1 MSLTSPTGAIQPA
14 THDPRQMRRVLFSSF
29 LGSAVEFYDFL
40 LYGTAA
46 ELVFGQLFFSDLSP
60 VVATIASFGT
70 LAVGYVVRPL
80 GGVIFGHFGD
90 RIGRKSMLVLTMS
103 LMGMA
108 SFAIGLLPTYATI
121 GVLAP
126 ILLILLRLIQGFAV
140 GGEWGGAAL
149 MALEHSDEKKR
160 GFSAS
165 FANMGAPAGAV
176 LSTVVLAIVTLLP
189 ADAFLAWGWRIPFLL
204 SAVLVGIGL
213 YVRLK
218 VTESP
223 LFEQQVVT
231 AVASEKKR
239 LPIVAVL
246 RDNPTSV
253 LLGIGAGLGAFAL
266 QALMATFAL
275 SVGVQGGLE
284 RSTVL
289 WLFAV
294 GSFVQMFALPAYAAL
309 SDRLGRRPVMIAGC
323 IAAVIAVY
331 PILLLVASGSV
342 LGVLLGFLIAMPLV
356 QAAMYGPLAAFTTEI
371 FATGNRYT
379 GASLG
384 YQLSSTLGGGFAPLI
399 AAALVAGTTTGHGR
413 RLAALFAAARALTSA
428 LSAAAAA
435 LISAI
440 TVGIAKAASE
450 RNLIGVCRL
459 HSRPGVPSPSDPG
472 ASAQ

>member
-1 MSLTSPTGAIQPA
+1 MSLTSSTGASPPA
-14 THDPRQMRRVLFSSF
+14 SHDPRQMRRVLFSSF

-46 ELVFGQLFFSDLSP
+46 ALVFGQLFFSDLTP

-90 RIGRKSMLVLTMS
+90 RIGRKSMLVLTMT
-103 LMGMA
+103 LMGVA

-121 GVLAP
+121 GLLAP
-126 ILLILLRLIQGFAV
+126 ILLIVLRLIQGFAV

-149 MALEHSDEKKR
+149 MALEHSDENKR

-189 ADAFLAWGWRIPFLL
+189 EDDFLAWGWRIPFLL

-223 LFEQQVVT
+223 LFEQEVVT
-231 AVASEKKR
+231 AVAAEKKR
-239 LPIVAVL
+239 LPIVDVL
-246 RDNPTSV
+246 RNNPRSV
-253 LLGIGAGLGAFAL
+253 LLGIGAGIGAFAL

-275 SVGVQGGLE
+275 TIGVQGGLQ

-294 GSFVQMFALPAYAAL
+294 GSLVQIFALPAYAAL
-309 SDRLGRRPVMIAGC
+309 SDRIGRRPVMITGC
-323 IAAVIAVY
+323 VAAMITAY
-331 PILLLVASGSV
+331 PILLLISSGSV

-356 QAAMYGPLAAFTTEI
+356 QAAMYGPLAAFTSEI

-384 YQLSSTLGGGFAPLI
+384 YQLSSTVGGGFAPLI
-399 AAALVAGTTTGHGR
+399 SAALVATTTGNGLLR
-413 RLAALFAAARALTSA
+413 VAVF
-428 LSAAAAA
+428 AAAAA
-435 LISAI
+435 VISAL
-440 TVGIAKAASE
+440 TLAVATE
-450 RNLIGVCRL
+450 
-459 HSRPGVPSPSDPG
+459 SRQRDLVDVR
-472 ASAQ
+472 

>member
-1 MSLTSPTGAIQPA
+1 VAPQQQAPDDA
-14 THDPRQMRRVLFSSF
+14 RQMRRVLFSSF

-46 ELVFGQLFFSDLSP
+46 ALVFGQLFFSDLTP
-60 VVATIASFGT
+60 VVATIASFAT
-70 LAVGYVVRPL
+70 LAVGYIVRPL
-80 GGVIFGHFGD
+80 GGVVFGHFGD

-103 LMGMA
+103 IMGAA
-108 SFAIGLLPTYATI
+108 SFAIGLLPTYQTI
-121 GVLAP
+121 GILAP
-126 ILLILLRLIQGFAV
+126 ILLIALRLIQGFAV

-189 ADAFLAWGWRIPFLL
+189 GDAFLTWGWRIPFLL

-223 LFEQQVVT
+223 LFEQEIIT
-231 AVASEKKR
+231 AVAVETPGKQR
-239 LPIVAVL
+239 LPLFDVL
-246 RDNPTSV
+246 RNNPTSV

-275 SVGVQGGLE
+275 TIGVQGGLT

-289 WLFAV
+289 WLFAA
-294 GSFVQMFALPAYAAL
+294 GSFVQIFALPSYAAL
-309 SDRLGRRPVMIAGC
+309 SDRIGRRPVMIAGC
-323 IAAVIAVY
+323 LAAVIAVY
-331 PILLLVASGSV
+331 PVLLLIASGSV
-342 LGVLLGFLIAMPLV
+342 MGVLLGFLIAMPLV

-399 AAALVAGTTTGHGR
+399 AATLVAGTTAGNGLLR
-413 RLAALFAAARALTSA
+413 VALFAT
-428 LSAAAAA
+428 AAA

-440 TVGIAKAASE
+440 TIAIAKESST
-450 RNLIGVCRL
+450 RNLAAAG
-459 HSRPGVPSPSDPG
+459 
-472 ASAQ
+472 

>member
-1 MSLTSPTGAIQPA
+1 
-14 THDPRQMRRVLFSSF
+14 MRRVLFSSF

-46 ELVFGQLFFSDLSP
+46 ALVFGQLFFSDLTP

-70 LAVGYVVRPL
+70 LAVGYIVRPL

-103 LMGMA
+103 IMGAA
-108 SFAIGLLPTYATI
+108 SFAIGLLPTYQTI
-121 GVLAP
+121 GILAP

-149 MALEHSDEKKR
+149 MALEHSDKRKR

-189 ADAFLAWGWRIPFLL
+189 GDAFLSWGWRIPFLL

-223 LFEQQVVT
+223 LFEEEIIEAT
-231 AVASEKKR
+231 ASGGSAKKR
-239 LPIVAVL
+239 LPIIDVL
-246 RDNPTSV
+246 RNNPTSV
-253 LLGIGAGLGAFAL
+253 LLGIGAGLGAFAV

-275 SVGVQGGLE
+275 TIGVQGGLT

-289 WLFAV
+289 WLFAA
-294 GSFVQMFALPAYAAL
+294 GSFVQIFALPSYAAL
-309 SDRLGRRPVMIAGC
+309 SDRIGRRPVMIAGC
-323 IAAVIAVY
+323 FAAIVAIY
-331 PILLLVASGSV
+331 PILLLIASGSV

-399 AAALVAGTTTGHGR
+399 AATLVAGTTAGNGLFR
-413 RLAALFAAARALTSA
+413 VALFG
-428 LSAAAAA
+428 AAAA
-435 LISAI
+435 LISAVTI
-440 TVGIAKAASE
+440 AIAKESSR
-450 RNLIGVCRL
+450 RNLL
-459 HSRPGVPSPSDPG
+459 AAD
-472 ASAQ
+472 

>member
-1 MSLTSPTGAIQPA
+1 MSLTSSTGATAPA
-14 THDPRQMRRVLFSSF
+14 SHDPRQLRRVLFSSF

-46 ELVFGQLFFSDLSP
+46 ALVFGQLFFSDLTP

-90 RIGRKSMLVLTMS
+90 RIGRKSMLVLTMT
-103 LMGMA
+103 LMGAA

-121 GVLAP
+121 GALAP
-126 ILLILLRLIQGFAV
+126 VLLIVLRLIQGFAV

-149 MALEHSDEKKR
+149 MALEHSDENRR

-176 LSTVVLAIVTLLP
+176 LSTVVLAFVTLLP
-189 ADAFLAWGWRIPFLL
+189 EGDFLAWGWRIPFLL

-223 LFEQQVVT
+223 LFEQEVIT
-231 AVASEKKR
+231 AVAAEKKR
-239 LPIVAVL
+239 LPIVDVL
-246 RDNPTSV
+246 RNNPRSV
-253 LLGIGAGLGAFAL
+253 LLGIGAGIGAFAL

-275 SVGVQGGLE
+275 TIGVQGGLP

-289 WLFAV
+289 WLFAA
-294 GSFVQMFALPAYAAL
+294 GSLVQIFALPAYAAL
-309 SDRLGRRPVMIAGC
+309 SDRIGRRPVMITGC
-323 IAAVIAVY
+323 VAAMIAAY
-331 PILLLVASGSV
+331 PVLRLIASGSV
-342 LGVLLGFLIAMPLV
+342 PAVLLGFLIAMPLV

-399 AAALVAGTTTGHGR
+399 SAALVVGAAGNGLLR
-413 RLAALFAAARALTSA
+413 VAVFAAT
-428 LSAAAAA
+428 AAV
-435 LISAI
+435 ISAI
-440 TVGIAKAASE
+440 TIAIAKE
-450 RNLIGVCRL
+450 
-459 HSRPGVPSPSDPG
+459 SRSRTLVDVG
-472 ASAQ
+472 

>member
-1 MSLTSPTGAIQPA
+1 MSLISPTGAPTPA
-14 THDPRQMRRVLFSSF
+14 AHDPRQMRRVLFSSF

-46 ELVFGQLFFSDLSP
+46 ALVFGQLFFSDLTP
-60 VVATIASFGT
+60 MVATIASFGT

-90 RIGRKSMLVLTMS
+90 RIGRKSMLVLTMT
-103 LMGMA
+103 LMGVA
-108 SFAIGLLPTYATI
+108 SFAIGLLPTYASI

-149 MALEHSDEKKR
+149 MALEHSDENRR
-160 GFSAS
+160 GYSAS

-176 LSTVVLAIVTLLP
+176 LSTVVLAVVTLLP
-189 ADAFLAWGWRIPFLL
+189 EEAFLTWGWRIPFLL

-223 LFEQQVVT
+223 LFEQEVVT

-239 LPIVAVL
+239 LPIVDVL
-246 RDNPTSV
+246 RNNPRSV

-275 SVGVQGGLE
+275 TIGVQGGLP

-289 WLFAV
+289 WLFAA
-294 GSFVQMFALPAYAAL
+294 GSFVQMFALPLYAAL
-309 SDRLGRRPVMIAGC
+309 SDRIGRRPVMITGC
-323 IAAVIAVY
+323 AAAIVAVY
-331 PILLLVASGSV
+331 PVLLLIASGSV

-399 AAALVAGTTTGHGR
+399 SAALVAGTTAGNGLLR
-413 RLAALFAAARALTSA
+413 VAFF
-428 LSAAAAA
+428 AAAAA
-435 LISAI
+435 LISAV
-440 TVGIAKAASE
+440 TIAVARESSR
-450 RNLIGVCRL
+450 RNL
-459 HSRPGVPSPSDPG
+459 ST
-472 ASAQ
+472 A

>member
-1 MSLTSPTGAIQPA
+1 MSLTSSTGAAPPA
-14 THDPRQMRRVLFSSF
+14 SRDPQQMRRVLFSSF

-46 ELVFGQLFFSDLSP
+46 ALVFGQLFFSDLSP
-60 VVATIASFGT
+60 VVATIAAFGT

-80 GGVIFGHFGD
+80 GGVVFGHFGD
-90 RIGRKSMLVLTMS
+90 RIGRKSMLVLTMT
-103 LMGMA
+103 LMGAA

-121 GVLAP
+121 GLLAP
-126 ILLILLRLIQGFAV
+126 VLLIVLRLIQGFAV

-149 MALEHSDEKKR
+149 MALEHSDENKR

-189 ADAFLAWGWRIPFLL
+189 EDDFLSWGWRIPFLL

-223 LFEQQVVT
+223 LFEQEVVT

-239 LPIVAVL
+239 LPIVDVL
-246 RDNPTSV
+246 LNNPRSV

-275 SVGVQGGLE
+275 TIGVQGGLP

-289 WLFAV
+289 WLFAA
-294 GSFVQMFALPAYAAL
+294 GSLVQIFALPAYAAL
-309 SDRLGRRPVMIAGC
+309 SDRIGRRPVMITGC
-323 IAAVIAVY
+323 VAATIAAY
-331 PILLLVASGSV
+331 PILLLISSGSV
-342 LGVLLGFLIAMPLV
+342 LSVLLGFLIAMPLV

-399 AAALVAGTTTGHGR
+399 SAALVAGATGNGLLR
-413 RLAALFAAARALTSA
+413 VAIF
-428 LSAAAAA
+428 AAAAA

-440 TVGIAKAASE
+440 TIAVATESS
-450 RNLIGVCRL
+450 RQNLVTV
-459 HSRPGVPSPSDPG
+459 S
-472 ASAQ
+472 

>member
-1 MSLTSPTGAIQPA
+1 MSATATTTATITAHPPA
-14 THDPRQMRRVLFSSF
+14 LGNPRQMRRVLLSSF

-46 ELVFGQLFFSDLSP
+46 ALVFGQLFFSDLTP

-80 GGVIFGHFGD
+80 GGAIFGHFGD

-103 LMGMA
+103 LMGVA
-108 SFAIGLLPTYATI
+108 SFAIGLLPSYATI
-121 GVLAP
+121 GIAAP
-126 ILLILLRLIQGFAV
+126 VLLILLRLVQGFAV

-149 MALEHSDEKKR
+149 MALEHSDENKR

-176 LSTVVLAIVTLLP
+176 LSTVVLAVVTLLP
-189 ADAFLAWGWRIPFLL
+189 DEAFLAWGWRIPFLL

-223 LFEQQVVT
+223 LFEQEVVT

-239 LPIVAVL
+239 LPIVSVL
-246 RDNPTSV
+246 RNNPVSV

-275 SVGVQGGLE
+275 TIGVQGGLE

-289 WLFAV
+289 WLFAA
-294 GSFVQMFALPAYAAL
+294 GSLVQMFALPAYAAL
-309 SDRLGRRPVMIAGC
+309 SDRVGRRPVMIAGSV
-323 IAAVIAVY
+323 AAIVAVY
-331 PILLLVASGSV
+331 PILLLIASGSV
-342 LGVLLGFLIAMPLV
+342 LGVLLGFLVAMPLV

-371 FATGNRYT
+371 FATGTRYT

-399 AAALVAGTTTGHGR
+399 AATLVAGTTAGNGLVR
-413 RLAALFAAARALTSA
+413 VALFAAG
-428 LSAAAAA
+428 AA
-435 LISAI
+435 LISAA
-440 TVGIAKAASE
+440 TVAIAKESSR
-450 RNLIGVCRL
+450 RNLVAV
-459 HSRPGVPSPSDPG
+459 S
-472 ASAQ
+472 

>member
-1 MSLTSPTGAIQPA
+1 MSTTPPTAPQPPA
-14 THDPRQMRRVLFSSF
+14 LGDPQQMRRVLFSSF

-46 ELVFGQLFFSDLSP
+46 ALVFGQLFFSDLTP

-70 LAVGYVVRPL
+70 LAVGYIVRPL

-103 LMGMA
+103 IMGAA
-108 SFAIGLLPTYATI
+108 SFAIGLLPTYQTI
-121 GVLAP
+121 GILAP
-126 ILLILLRLIQGFAV
+126 ILLIVLRLIQGFAV

-149 MALEHSDEKKR
+149 MALEHSDEHKR

-189 ADAFLAWGWRIPFLL
+189 GDAFLSWGWRIPFLL

-223 LFEQQVVT
+223 LFEQEVIT
-231 AVASEKKR
+231 AVPNEKKR
-239 LPIVAVL
+239 LPIIDVL
-246 RDNPTSV
+246 RNNPTSV

-275 SVGVQGGLE
+275 TIGVQGGLT

-289 WLFAV
+289 WLFAA
-294 GSFVQMFALPAYAAL
+294 GSFVQIFALPSYAAL
-309 SDRLGRRPVMIAGC
+309 SDRIGRRPVMIAGC
-323 IAAVIAVY
+323 LAAIVAVY
-331 PILLLVASGSV
+331 PVLLLIASGSV

-399 AAALVAGTTTGHGR
+399 AATLVAGTTAGHGLLR
-413 RLAALFAAARALTSA
+413 VAFF
-428 LSAAAAA
+428 AAAAA

-440 TVGIAKAASE
+440 TIAIAKESSKRKLAAA
-450 RNLIGVCRL
+450 R
-459 HSRPGVPSPSDPG
+459 
-472 ASAQ
+472 

>member
-1 MSLTSPTGAIQPA
+1 MSNTQPA
-14 THDPRQMRRVLFSSF
+14 AEPRPALGDPKQMRRVLFSSF

-46 ELVFGQLFFSDLSP
+46 ALVFGHLFFSDLTP

-80 GGVIFGHFGD
+80 GGVVFGHFGD
-90 RIGRKSMLVLTMS
+90 RIGRKSMLVLTMT
-103 LMGMA
+103 LMGAA

-121 GVLAP
+121 GALAP
-126 ILLILLRLIQGFAV
+126 VLLIVLRLIQGFAV

-149 MALEHSDEKKR
+149 MALEHSDEHRR

-176 LSTVVLAIVTLLP
+176 LSTIVLAFVTLLP
-189 ADAFLAWGWRIPFLL
+189 EDDFLSWGWRIPFLL
-204 SAVLVGIGL
+204 SAVLVGVGL

-223 LFEQQVVT
+223 LFEQEVIT

-239 LPIVAVL
+239 LPIVDVL
-246 RDNPTSV
+246 LNNPRSV

-275 SVGVQGGLE
+275 TIGVQGGLP

-294 GSFVQMFALPAYAAL
+294 GSLVQIFALPAYAAL
-309 SDRLGRRPVMIAGC
+309 SDRIGRRPVMITGC
-323 IAAVIAVY
+323 VVAMIAAY

-342 LGVLLGFLIAMPLV
+342 LGVLVGFLIAMPLV

-371 FATGNRYT
+371 FATGSRYT

-399 AAALVAGTTTGHGR
+399 SATLVAGATGNGLLR
-413 RLAALFAAARALTSA
+413 VAVF
-428 LSAAAAA
+428 AAAAA
-435 LISAI
+435 LVSAV
-440 TVGIAKAASE
+440 TIAVAKESSTRDLTAA
-450 RNLIGVCRL
+450 G
-459 HSRPGVPSPSDPG
+459 
-472 ASAQ
+472 

>member
-1 MSLTSPTGAIQPA
+1 VSTTRPTAEPLQQAQGN
-14 THDPRQMRRVLFSSF
+14 PRQMRRVLFSSF

-46 ELVFGQLFFSDLSP
+46 ALVFGQLFFSDLTP
-60 VVATIASFGT
+60 VVATIASFAT
-70 LAVGYVVRPL
+70 LAVGYIVRPL
-80 GGVIFGHFGD
+80 GGVVFGHFGD

-103 LMGMA
+103 IMGAA
-108 SFAIGLLPTYATI
+108 SFAIGLLPTYQSI
-121 GVLAP
+121 GILAP
-126 ILLILLRLIQGFAV
+126 ILLIALRLIQGFAV

-189 ADAFLAWGWRIPFLL
+189 GDAFLTWGWRIPFLL

-223 LFEQQVVT
+223 LFEQEIIT
-231 AVASEKKR
+231 AVAVETPGRKR
-239 LPIVAVL
+239 LPILDVL
-246 RDNPTSV
+246 RNNPTSV

-275 SVGVQGGLE
+275 TIGVQGGLT

-289 WLFAV
+289 WLFAA
-294 GSFVQMFALPAYAAL
+294 GSFVQIFALPCYAAL
-309 SDRLGRRPVMIAGC
+309 SDRIGRRPVMIAGC

-331 PILLLVASGSV
+331 PVLLLIASGSV
-342 LGVLLGFLIAMPLV
+342 VGVLLGFLIAMPLV

-399 AAALVAGTTTGHGR
+399 AATLVAGTTAGNGLLR
-413 RLAALFAAARALTSA
+413 VALF
-428 LSAAAAA
+428 AAAAA

-440 TVGIAKAASE
+440 TIAIAKESSK
-450 RNLIGVCRL
+450 RNLAATG
-459 HSRPGVPSPSDPG
+459 
-472 ASAQ
+472 